1 MSRPVTPPS
10 RCPAPLLGELDLHL
24 FAEGRHRE
32 LGRVMGAQPMVV
44 DELPGVRFAAWAPNA
59 RQLAVVGDFNGWD
72 GRNHAMQL
80 RPEAGI
86 WELFVA
92 GLEVG
97 ALYQFE
103 VIDRDGVRVLK
114 ADPFARQTEV
124 PPGTASIVAAASL
137 PVAPLA
143 DRDKRQRRD
152 APIAIYEVHAGSW
165 QRNDFGSGPAPDWDQ
180 LAERLVPYVASL
192 NFTHIELMPV
202 MEYPFGGSWGYQPL
216 SLYAPTARYGTPE
229 AFGRFVA
236 ACHAADI
243 GVILDWVPAHFPA
256 DGHGLRRFDGT
267 ALYEHEDP
275 REGYHPDWNTLIYNY
290 GRNEVRGFLIGSALH
305 FIEHYGIDG
314 LRVDAVASMLHRD
327 YSRPAGQWIPNIH
340 GGRENLEAIAFVRE
354 LNAVVAERCP
364 GAIVIAEES
373 TSWPGVTADTSS
385 SGLGFAYKWNMGWM
399 HDTLQYFARDHA
411 QRRWHHAD
419 ITFGLTYAHA
429 EAFVLPLSHDEV
441 VHLKKALVAKLPGD
455 AWQRHAGLRAYY
467 GLMWAYPGKKLLFM
481 GGEIAQERE
490 WNHDS
495 QLDWAGLSDPRK
507 AGLQRWVGDLNA
519 LYGSEPA
526 LHRGDCDARGFR
538 WVVVDD
544 TVNSVFAW
552 LRFDPTGAAPAVL
565 MICNFTPRV
574 LHGYR
579 VGVSKAG
586 VWQERLNSDATHYG
600 GSDVANVG
608 DLVALDEPSHGWPAS
623 LALSLPPLA
632 CLLLVAQS

>member
-1 MSRPVTPPS
+1 MNQAVIPPS
-10 RCPAPLLGELDLHL
+10 CVSGPCLGEIDLHL
-24 FAEGRHRE
+24 FAEGRHRD
-32 LGRVMGAQPMVV
+32 LGRIMGAQPIASGDVV
-44 DELPGVRFAAWAPNA
+44 GVRFAVWAPNA
-59 RQLAVVGDFNGWD
+59 RRVAVVGDFNAWD
-72 GRNHAMQL
+72 GRAHAMQP
-80 RPEAGI
+80 RSGTGI

-92 GLEVG
+92 GLEAG

-103 VIDRDGVRVLK
+103 VIGSDGGRVLK
-114 ADPFARQTEV
+114 ADPFARQTEA
-124 PPGTASIVAAASL
+124 PPGTASIVAAVVP
-137 PVAPLA
+137 PVAPLP
-143 DRDKRQRRD
+143 DRARRQHRD
-152 APIAIYEVHAGSW
+152 APITIYEVHAGSW
-165 QRNDFGSGPAPDWDQ
+165 QRNDFGNGPAPDWDQ

-256 DGHGLRRFDGT
+256 DAHGLRRFDGT
-267 ALYEHEDP
+267 ALFEHEDP

-327 YSRPAGQWIPNIH
+327 YSRPAGQWIPNVH

-364 GAIVIAEES
+364 GAMVIAEES
-373 TSWPGVTADTSS
+373 TSWPGVTAAASS
-385 SGLGFAYKWNMGWM
+385 AGLGFAYKWNMGWM
-399 HDTLQYFARDHA
+399 HDTLQYLARDPAH
-411 QRRWHHAD
+411 RRWHHAD

-455 AWQRHAGLRAYY
+455 AWQRHAGLRACY

-481 GGEIAQERE
+481 GGELGQERE
-490 WNHDS
+490 WNHDR
-495 QLDWAGLSDPRK
+495 QLDWDGLADPLK

-519 LYGSEPA
+519 LYRSEPA

-544 TVNSVFAW
+544 AANSIFAW
-552 LRFDPTGAAPAVL
+552 LRFDPAGVAPAVL
-565 MICNFTPRV
+565 MVCNFTPRV

-579 VGVSKAG
+579 LGVSKAG
-586 VWQERLNSDATHYG
+586 GWRERLNSDASRYG
-600 GSDVANVG
+600 GSGVG
-608 DLVALDEPSHGWPAS
+608 NPQLIEAVDEASHGWSAS
-623 LALSLPPLA
+623 LVLSVPPLA
-632 CLLLVAQS
+632 CLMLVAEQ